1 MLRSATQAYGRYSG
15 ALEARCASIPL
26 VWALQLAHSL
36 RQLVEHRASR
46 IVGDNFHAVGFFGHG
61 NPMNAVQQNAFTDGW
76 RRIVASIVKPRAILA
91 ISAHWYSPATAVTIA
106 RAPKTIHD
114 FGGFPA
120 ELFREQ
126 YPAPGDE
133 WLARRVRSLLHPQ
146 EVGFDDGWG
155 LDHGT
160 WSVLRHAYPD
170 ADVPVVQLSINQE
183 YPASFHFALGQ
194 QLAPLR
200 GEGVLVV
207 GSGNIVH
214 NLEAYA
220 WGRHAIDPYDW
231 AERFENAAK
240 KSMLS
245 GDFTPLINYENLGH
259 DAQLAIPTPEHFLPL
274 LYVLGTQQSGDKLS
288 FPVSGFD
295 GGSISML
302 CVQLG

>member
-1 MLRSATQAYGRYSG
+1 MTTPMPS
-15 ALEARCASIPL
+15 
-26 VWALQLAHSL
+26 V
-36 RQLVEHRASR
+36 
-46 IVGDNFHAVGFFGHG
+46 FFGHG

-76 RRIVASIVKPRAILA
+76 RRMAASIPKPRAILA
-91 ISAHWYSPATAVTIA
+91 ISAHWYLPATAVTIS

-120 ELFREQ
+120 ELFRVQ

-133 WLARRVRSLLHPQ
+133 WLARRARTLLHPYK
-146 EVGFDDGWG
+146 VDFDDGWG

-170 ADVPVVQLSINQE
+170 ADVPVVQLSINE
-183 YPASFHFALGQ
+183 AHPASFHFELGQ

-200 GEGVLVV
+200 GEGVLLV

-220 WGRHAIDPYDW
+220 WGRHVPDPYDW

-240 KSMLS
+240 RSMLS
-245 GDFTPLINYENLGH
+245 GDFKPLINYEHLGA

-274 LYVLGTQQSGDKLS
+274 LYVLGTRQSGENLS

-302 CVQLG
+302 CVQVG